1 MSVRVTIEIPPTLHD
16 RLRQSANGTGTTM
29 RSLILQAIED
39 TGTEAIK
46 TGERLTGRR
55 HPRLISST
63 AFDLS
68 HQAEW
73 NDKRAAAPSKA
84 AALRG

>member
-16 RLRQSANGTGTTM
+16 RLRQRANGTGTTM

-39 TGTEAIK
+39 EAIK

-73 NDKRAAAPSKA
+73 NDKKSRSPFQGCGS
-84 AALRG
+84 